1 MMNLGTD
8 PKWARHLRRWEK
20 AVRNKGFWPEK
31 LDFSHLFPALPTI
44 SHLFPLNFFALE
56 TKMRKRTAGVLA
68 GPVCAGIGLG
78 DGVGCAA

>member
-44 SHLFPLNFFALE
+44 SHLFPLKFFLPWKPRWGSARQAFWRGRYALE
-56 TKMRKRTAGVLA
+56 LDWGMG
-68 GPVCAGIGLG
+68 
-78 DGVGCAA
+78 